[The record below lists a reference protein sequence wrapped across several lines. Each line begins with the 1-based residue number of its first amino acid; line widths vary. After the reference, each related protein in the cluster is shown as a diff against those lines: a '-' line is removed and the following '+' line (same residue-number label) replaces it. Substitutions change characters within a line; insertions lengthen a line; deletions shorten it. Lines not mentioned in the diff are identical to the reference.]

1 MGDVAWEPPSDGEAA
16 RLRRSHGTRR
26 RPWERNR
33 QRGGRRRG
41 GRLAGCA
48 AAGRRRGGRGEEE
61 EEGRARGWRPGTQA
75 GMERRNKD
83 EDADAGEVAGPAGTS
98 GTRRKKRGGGNRRD
112 DAEAGEDAK
121 EGGSASSVAAMESRP
136 DPTDGGG
143 RVAAAVWQSRC
154 RAWGIG
160 APGSWGPPTKFWKV
174 S

>member
-1 MGDVAWEPPSDGEAA
+1 MGDVAWEPPLDGEAA

-33 QRGGRRRG
+33 QRG

-83 EDADAGEVAGPAGTS
+83 EDADAGEVAGPAGTG

-121 EGGSASSVAAMESRP
+121 EGGSASSAAAMESRWLAGP
-136 DPTDGGG
+136 DLAGSRGRRRRGGG
-143 RVAAAVWQSRC
+143 GGVAVGVSGVGNRSPWFL
-154 RAWGIG
+154 G
-160 APGSWGPPTKFWKV
+160 ASN
-174 S
+174 